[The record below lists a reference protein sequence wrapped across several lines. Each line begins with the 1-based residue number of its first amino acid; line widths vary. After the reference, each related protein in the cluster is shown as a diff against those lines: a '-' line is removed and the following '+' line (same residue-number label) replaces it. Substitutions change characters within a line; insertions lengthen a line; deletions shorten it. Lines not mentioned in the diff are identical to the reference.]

1 MTNNDGAVIR
11 GSRIPNA
18 VLRNTYTV
26 LSGRFCS
33 VLRAFEKYFDLK
45 GRDITDIGMGY
56 CGTVDFEAETH
67 KLNGQR
73 ELLIICPRLSEGL
86 EGGIFVEDEDGEG
99 WNQEVKLER
108 VEIPLVDQASRSR
121 YRP

>member
-1 MTNNDGAVIR
+1 MTGNDGAVIR
-11 GSRIPNA
+11 GSRIPNG

-56 CGTVDFEAETH
+56 CGTGDFEAETH

-73 ELLIICPRLSEGL
+73 ELLITCPRLVEDL
-86 EGGIFVEDEDGEG
+86 EGGIFVKDEDGAG
-99 WNQEVKLER
+99 WNQGVTLEK
-108 VEIPLVDQASRSR
+108 VDIPLAD
-121 YRP
+121 